1 MGGSSE
7 LAASWTSVD
16 VELPAG
22 TINVLRGGQG
32 PDLVVLHR
40 DTGRHGWTEFHERLA
55 SDHTVYAPAMPGFD
69 GSDAPHWLRSV
80 QDLSLMLGLAL
91 DRLGL
96 DAPLAV
102 GLGFGSYVLAELV
115 IQNPRRMNR
124 VVVVS
129 PMGVRPSDEEFVV
142 DQFLFSS
149 SDYLTMGFERAEK
162 CVALFG
168 DDEGTLFDLL
178 EPNREAA
185 TRVAWKPYM
194 WHPHV
199 EPLLRSIDVTA
210 CALWPATDRIVPIEY
225 ARRTA
230 DAWGCSLEVLPEGG
244 HQVDL
249 EVPELLA
256 GAVRSFAAAAT
267 NRGG

>member
-7 LAASWTSVD
+7 VAASSTSID
-16 VELPAG
+16 IDLPAG
-22 TINVLRGGQG
+22 TINVLCGGQG
-32 PDLVVLHR
+32 PDLLVLHR

-55 SDHTVYAPAMPGFD
+55 MDYTVYAPAMPGFD
-69 GSDAPHWLRSV
+69 GSDGPRWLRSV

-91 DRLGL
+91 DRLEL
-96 DAPLAV
+96 EAPVGV

-115 IQNPRRMNR
+115 IQNPRRLSR

-129 PMGVRPSDEEFVV
+129 PMGVRPATEFVL

-149 SDYLTMGFERAEK
+149 ADYLTMGFESADK

-168 DDEGTLFDLL
+168 NDEATLFDLL

-185 TRVAWKPYM
+185 TRVTWKPYM

-199 EPLLRSIDVTA
+199 EPLLRSIEVNA
-210 CALWPATDRIVPIEY
+210 CALWPPSDRIVPFEY
-225 ARRTA
+225 ARRAA

-244 HQVDL
+244 HQADL